1 LKDFL
6 QGKWLRHP
14 LHPILVHLPTALWPS
29 AFVLDIISN
38 LGGNKN
44 AVVQTAFFAILLGL
58 LAAAAAIPAGLAD
71 WWDIK
76 PEKPARKLGVYHMSI
91 NLAVTALQTI
101 NLLLRVG
108 TLPGAG
114 SVDTV
119 PLALSLLSTLMLLV
133 SGYLG
138 GLMVY
143 DQGISIAR
151 LSKKR
156 WREVAKKGGANVPQ
170 EKGG

>member
-6 QGKWLRHP
+6 QGKCLRHP

-29 AFVLDIISN
+29 AFVLDVISN

-44 AVVQTAFFAILLGL
+44 AIVQTASFAILLGL
-58 LAAAAAIPAGLAD
+58 LAALVAIPAGLAD

-76 PEKPARKLGVYHMSI
+76 PEKPARKLGIYHMAL
-91 NLAVTALQTI
+91 NLTVTAIQI
-101 NLLLRVG
+101 VNLLLRWG
-108 TLPGAG
+108 TLQGTG
-114 SVDTV
+114 SVDTL
-119 PLALSLLSTLMLLV
+119 PLILSLLSTLMLLV

-151 LSKKR
+151 LSKKK
-156 WREVAKKGGANVPQ
+156 WREVAKAGGANVPQ

>member
-6 QGKWLRHP
+6 QGKWLKHP

-29 AFVLDIISN
+29 AFVLDVISN

-44 AVVQTAFFAILLGL
+44 AIVQTAFFAILLGL
-58 LAAAAAIPAGLAD
+58 LAALVAIPAGLAD

-76 PEKPARKLGVYHMSI
+76 PEKPARKLGLYHMAL
-91 NLAVTALQTI
+91 NLTVTALQII
-101 NLLLRVG
+101 NLLLRWG
-108 TLPGAG
+108 TLQGTG
-114 SVDTV
+114 SVDTL
-119 PLALSLLSTLMLLV
+119 PLILSLISTLMLLV

-151 LSKKR
+151 LSKKK
-156 WREVAKKGGANVPQ
+156 WREAAKSGGANVPQ

>member
-1 LKDFL
+1 MKDFL

-14 LHPILVHLPTALWPS
+14 LHPILVHMPTALWPS
-29 AFVLDIISN
+29 ALVLDIISN

-44 AVVQTAFFAILLGL
+44 AVVQTTFFAILLGL
-58 LAAAAAIPAGLAD
+58 LAAVVAIPAGLAD

-76 PEKPARKLGVYHMSI
+76 PEKPARKLGVYHMAI
-91 NLAVTALQTI
+91 NLAVTALQII

-119 PLALSLLSTLMLLV
+119 PLVLSLLSTLMLLV

>member
-1 LKDFL
+1 M
-6 QGKWLRHP
+6 
-14 LHPILVHLPTALWPS
+14 PTALWPS
-29 AFVLDIISN
+29 ALVLDIISN

-58 LAAAAAIPAGLAD
+58 LAAVVAIPAGLAD

-76 PEKPARKLGVYHMSI
+76 PEKPARKLGVYHMAI
-91 NLAVTALQTI
+91 NLAVTALQII

-114 SVDTV
+114 SVDTL
-119 PLALSLLSTLMLLV
+119 PLVLSLLSTLMLLV